1 MVAFVSKEFI
11 KELDELFPERCPSK
25 TDSDRDI
32 WINVGRREMINF
44 IKAAY
49 QNQEKRRSDTIVS

>member
-1 MVAFVSKEFI
+1 MVAFVSQEFI

-49 QNQEKRRSDTIVS
+49 QNQEKRRSDTSVL

>member
-1 MVAFVSKEFI
+1 MVAFVSQEFI

-49 QNQEKRRSDTIVS
+49 QKQEKRRSDTIVS